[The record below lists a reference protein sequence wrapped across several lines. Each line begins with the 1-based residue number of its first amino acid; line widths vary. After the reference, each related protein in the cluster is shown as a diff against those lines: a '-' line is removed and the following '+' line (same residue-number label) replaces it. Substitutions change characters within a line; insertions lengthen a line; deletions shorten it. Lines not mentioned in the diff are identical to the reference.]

1 MEIIKTLGL
10 FIITALAEIIGCYL
24 PYLCIKEGKSLWLL
38 FPAAI
43 SLVTFVWLLTLHP
56 QAAGRVYAAYG
67 GIYICVAL
75 TWLWVV
81 DAIRPTFTDW
91 VGVMICLIGV
101 IVIMFGRE
109 FISST

>member
-43 SLVTFVWLLTLHP
+43 SLVIFVWLLTLHP

-75 TWLWVV
+75 MWLWVV
-81 DAIRPTFTDW
+81 DAIRPTLTDW

-101 IVIMFGRE
+101 IVIMFGRQ
-109 FISST
+109 FISSK